1 MAVVVLIEN
10 VRCAVMNLNAG
21 DAFGRL
27 AWQQQVGQ
35 RRIYCGTLWGR
46 FADNK
51 VLFEQI
57 LAFQLSGLTYFVLVR
72 KTIPQVTVIGL
83 ECSLLERRVAL
94 LKSFNSIC
102 NETQLRH

>member
-1 MAVVVLIEN
+1 
-10 VRCAVMNLNAG
+10 LNAG
-21 DAFGRL
+21 DAVGRL

-51 VLFEQI
+51 VLFEQV

-83 ECSLLERRVAL
+83 ECCWERRVAL

-102 NETQLRH
+102 KTQLRH